1 MYLHIGKLYEQT
13 IVSLMASFERR
24 VFTLFTRNS
33 GRKVKDRLR
42 RNIFKVIIVM
52 IMMINIFFTIALRPV
67 LSVGRRWCETDR
79 RCNIRSRIV
88 LPLYKS

>member
-42 RNIFKVIIVM
+42 RNILKVSDCDD
-52 IMMINIFFTIALRPV
+52 N
-67 LSVGRRWCETDR
+67 DD
-79 RCNIRSRIV
+79 
-88 LPLYKS
+88 